1 MSFPEGYF
9 FITSG
14 ANGLVLDI
22 KNASKKPD
30 QALVVSKQ
38 KHHDNDSQL
47 WSCDND
53 FIINKNSGLVLDIR
67 GGQVLSNKQIIQYNR
82 KLTQAAH
89 NQRWGYRDGFI
100 YSLADPNLV
109 LDIKGGANAENTP
122 VILYT
127 RKSSDAFNQQWDI
140 VPASPT
146 TDQST
151 YQQPE
156 QAYAQAQQPPGGY
169 GAQQGYGAQ
178 PGYGAQQGYGA
189 QSYGQAAY
197 DRPSHEESYGQPQG
211 QPYGYTST
219 GGYGAPDEERQYR
232 PIRPETNVPRIESL
246 EDAHR
251 EVYGRSGARKAHL
264 R

>member
-53 FIINKNSGLVLDIR
+53 FIINKNSGL
-67 GGQVLSNKQIIQYNR
+67 GQVLSNKQIIQYNR

-109 LDIKGGANAENTP
+109 LDIKVNTCSYLQHPITAHQPARILTFALLSTYSQGGANAENTP

-178 PGYGAQQGYGA
+178 
-189 QSYGQAAY
+189 SYGQAAY

-219 GGYGAPDEERQYR
+219 G
-232 PIRPETNVPRIESL
+232 
-246 EDAHR
+246 
-251 EVYGRSGARKAHL
+251 
-264 R
+264 